1 MLGHFLPPSLLQQ
14 STPIRR
20 LTSTSSDSEDSG
32 VDSSYRQ
39 ERKIFVGGV
48 PSSVG
53 PEELANFFQSYGLV
67 EEAFIIYDRYSGRH
81 RGFGFVTFA
90 DSSSVDKVL
99 ADEDLELDGR
109 KVDCKIAIPREQLG
123 GSSGL
128 QRTRKLFIGGLSP
141 LTSEEQLKDHFSQFG
156 NVANA
161 VIMIDRGTNRS
172 RGFGFVTYD
181 SEDAVD
187 SVLSRTHTIN
197 GKVIE
202 CKKAIPK
209 QQLDVREQ
217 QFPFYGPPPYY
228 YGYGPAPGYGAYGY
242 PPYPPPRYREDFYY
256 GGGAYGRGRFT
267 DYGSGGRGRGRGGG
281 GRGSSSGSGYDVTVN
296 SGPGRSK
303 DQRLYSY
310 R

>member
-1 MLGHFLPPSLLQQ
+1 MDKKGSSSAPI
-14 STPIRR
+14 ST
-20 LTSTSSDSEDSG
+20 
-32 VDSSYRQ
+32 
-39 ERKIFVGGV
+39 KIFVGGI
-48 PSSVG
+48 SWDTTDAGFTS
-53 PEELANFFQSYGLV
+53 FFSRFG
-67 EEAFIIYDRYSGRH
+67 EIKDAIIMRDKSTGGS

-202 CKKAIPK
+202 CKKSYSKATIGCSRATISF
-209 QQLDVREQ
+209 LR
-217 QFPFYGPPPYY
+217 
-228 YGYGPAPGYGAYGY
+228 
-242 PPYPPPRYREDFYY
+242 
-256 GGGAYGRGRFT
+256 T
-267 DYGSGGRGRGRGGG
+267 
-281 GRGSSSGSGYDVTVN
+281 SSLLLWLWTCSWVWCLWISSLSST
-296 SGPGRSK
+296 SIS
-303 DQRLYSY
+303 
-310 R
+310 